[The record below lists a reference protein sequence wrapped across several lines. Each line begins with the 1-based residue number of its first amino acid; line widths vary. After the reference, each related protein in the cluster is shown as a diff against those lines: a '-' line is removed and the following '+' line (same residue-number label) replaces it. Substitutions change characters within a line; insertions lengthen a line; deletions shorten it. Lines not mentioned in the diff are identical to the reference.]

1 MKITSLYSGG
11 YASNAYLV
19 TSDDESESVLIDP
32 SVSYDFVFRQ
42 CGDFPKVKKVLLTHA
57 HFDHVIALEEWKNN
71 YGVEIYATE
80 KASLALTDSVQNGN
94 RIFFGSD
101 KTYPKA
107 DVIISEGDVICFGN
121 SELKVIETRG
131 HTQGSCCYIGEGVAF
146 TGDTLFADGDVG
158 RTDLY
163 GGSTRELYRS
173 ISRLFS
179 TLDGSTV
186 IYSGHGRPSTVREEI
201 YNHRANI

>member
-1 MKITSLYSGG
+1 MKIISLYSGG

-19 TSDDESESVLIDP
+19 ISDDNSESVIIDP

-42 CGDFPKVKKVLLTHA
+42 CPDAPKVKKILLTHA
-57 HFDHVIALEEWKNN
+57 HFDHVIALEDWKKN

-80 KASLALTDSVQNGN
+80 KASIALTDSIQNGN

-107 DVIISEGDVICFGN
+107 DVIVSEGDVIRFGD
-121 SELKVIETRG
+121 SELKVMQTEG
-131 HTQGSCCYIGEGVAF
+131 HTEGSCCYIGEGVAF
-146 TGDTLFADGDVG
+146 TGDTIFADGDIG

-163 GGSTRELYRS
+163 GGSTKAIYRS
-173 ISRLFS
+173 ISRILS
-179 TLDGSTV
+179 ELDRDTV
-186 IYSGHGRPSTVREEI
+186 IYSGHGRSTTVKEEI